1 MKRVALVGVLMA
13 GLAGGWAFAQT
24 SSQQSPPPNPD
35 SIADYARKMREQQK
49 GSQPGSKPAKVYTND
64 DVQQLQGTSGVSV
77 ASTPVAPATSE
88 TASGGHN
95 KKYFQKEYGKLL
107 AQKQIHER
115 QLEVLQEKLG
125 QNNIQYYPDP
135 NKQLEQESTPK
146 ARSDINKIHA
156 DIDAKKLEIQKD
168 DEAIS
173 NLQDQLRR
181 DGGDAGWL
189 REPLPPDSLSAEN
202 PPETKEEANP
212 KDKKRT
218 REYWQTKFRSLR
230 ANLKQ
235 AEEVQKLLQDEV
247 ELLQKR
253 QVIEMS
259 ADAQTEITQKLTTRQ
274 AELNTSTATLE
285 KLRKQLDDLQKEF
298 DESGAPSEWSVTE
311 EAPSGS

>member
-146 ARSDINKIHA
+146 ARSDINKIQA

-218 REYWQTKFRSLR
+218 RDYWQTKFRSLR

-235 AEEVQKLLQDEV
+235 TEEVQKLLQDEV

-274 AELNTSTATLE
+274 AELSASAATLE

-311 EAPSGS
+311 EATSGS

>member
-24 SSQQSPPPNPD
+24 SSQQSPPPNTD
-35 SIADYARKMREQQK
+35 SLADYARKLREQQK
-49 GSQPGSKPAKVYTND
+49 TSQPGSKPAKVYTND
-64 DVQQLQGTSGVSV
+64 DVQQLQGTSGVSA
-77 ASTPVAPATSE
+77 ASTPVAPATTE

-135 NKQLEQESTPK
+135 NKTLIQQSTPR
-146 ARSDINKIHA
+146 ARSDINQLQA

-202 PPETKEEANP
+202 PPETEEEANP

-218 REYWQTKFRSLR
+218 REYWQTKFRALR

-247 ELLQKR
+247 ELLQRR

-259 ADAQTEITQKLTTRQ
+259 ADAQTEITQKLATRQ
-274 AELNTSTATLE
+274 AELNTSTTTLE
-285 KLRKQLDDLQKEF
+285 KIRKQLDDLQEEF
-298 DESGAPSEWSVTE
+298 DASGAPSEWSVTE